1 LCSFTHLQLVPRSR
15 KRGFILVHS
24 LPHMSSWRSA

>member
-1 LCSFTHLQLVPRSR
+1 LVYAGKKKVRYFLNTPR
-15 KRGFILVHS
+15 IHP